1 LSRSQLTFASL
12 SSDRRLPSEMA
23 FPQRLILT
31 MPPTRNP
38 ATVGGT
44 VALSHYRLLALAK
57 QGESKSIFAVRIRLI
72 AGVRI
77 PNRADRRG
85 RGYRA

>member
-1 LSRSQLTFASL
+1 
-12 SSDRRLPSEMA
+12 MA
-23 FPQRLILT
+23 FPQRLMLT
-31 MPPTRNP
+31 MPPTSNP

-57 QGESKSIFAVRIRLI
+57 QGESESTFAVRIRLI
-72 AGVRI
+72 AGCESQTEQTEG
-77 PNRADRRG
+77 G